1 MKSLEELKGMVKGAI
16 NCCGEEEAKF
26 LSYNVK
32 ENEAALHSEYADA
45 KRFAEEGGQVLV
57 LATDKIYTY
66 SIKNEDE
73 YINYLRN
80 EIKQEN
86 YATMNRCGL

>member
-1 MKSLEELKGMVKGAI
+1 MKSLEELKEMIKNAT
-16 NCCGEEEAKF
+16 NCCGDKEAKF

-32 ENEAALHSEYADA
+32 ENEATLHPEYAAA
-45 KRFAEEGGQVLV
+45 KRFVEEGGQVLV
-57 LATDKIYTY
+57 LATDKVYTY
-66 SIKNEDE
+66 SVKNEEE
-73 YINYLRN
+73 YMNYLRN